1 MLAYQEKKLVGY
13 KHSRLLGVSVSDEE
27 KKLITSTTGRQLD
40 QPPSE
45 AKRDELHAGPDCR
58 RSLASGIA
66 KISACH
72 RSGELNVDQ
81 GPVS

>member
-1 MLAYQEKKLVGY
+1 VTKK
-13 KHSRLLGVSVSDEE
+13 KRF
-27 KKLITSTTGRQLD
+27 ITSTTGRQLD

-72 RSGELNVDQ
+72 RSGELTVDLGQ
-81 GPVS
+81 YHKTDMSAMEENQP